1 MQVYLSCQ
9 EYSILVLSTTVCMAG
24 LVQRALYGLAF
35 GVATIFSYLP
45 QLGVAWWSYHSL
57 AITSALHGDWT
68 LASFGLLAVWSE
80 ICALV
85 AAVYTLS
92 HIGPLKG
99 MQLWLVQ
106 PLASS
111 SALQI

>member
-1 MQVYLSCQ
+1 
-9 EYSILVLSTTVCMAG
+9 MAG
-24 LVQRALYGLAF
+24 LVQRALYGLTW
-35 GVATIFSYLP
+35 GVATIFFYP
-45 QLGVAWWSYHSL
+45 QKLGVVWWNYHSL

-80 ICALV
+80 VCALV

-92 HIGPLKG
+92 HIWPLKG

-106 PLASS
+106 LLAIS
-111 SALQI
+111 SASQSQDLITCNMSSKACTACHF